1 MGKYPYGTLNEKDE
15 VVIPENNDT
24 WCIKQEFNRITV
36 APKNDKMEL
45 VLEIVRGFEMPLK
58 IVYML
63 FRPGN
68 DLSVRG
74 RYQSRVPLCF
84 EDVEFFCAKFK
95 EFLETD
101 GRHQLWILSDS
112 DKGTQQ
118 LLICDNHGLI
128 HVFNDT
134 ERVRSLLEKKNFCE
148 EEITVPVPEPHT
160 HFSHSDNN
168 VFEMELLGYWQWT
181 HSTFR
186 HKVKENDQV

>member
-24 WCIKQEFNRITV
+24 CCIKQEFNRITV
-36 APKNDKMEL
+36 APKNDKMGL
-45 VLEIVRGFEMPLK
+45 VLEIVRGFKTPLK

-74 RYQSRVPLCF
+74 RYQTRDPFRF
-84 EDVEFFCAKFK
+84 EDVEVFCNKFK
-95 EFLETD
+95 EYLETD

-112 DKGTQQ
+112 EEGTQQ
-118 LLICDNHGLI
+118 LLIYDNHGLI
-128 HVFNDT
+128 HVFNDV
-134 ERVRSLLEKKNFCE
+134 ERVKALLEKRHFRE

-160 HFSHSDNN
+160 HFSYSDNN
-168 VFEMELLGYWQWT
+168 VFERDLLSYWQWT
-181 HSTFR
+181 HSPFR